1 MSDRT
6 MAIDSAILRLVKE
19 RNEARDLCKRLFY
32 CLPAQG
38 GEKDEEAI
46 NTAYY
51 EYLEASRRWKG
62 GASE

>member
-6 MAIDSAILRLVKE
+6 MALNSPLLRLVKE
-19 RNEARDLCKRLFY
+19 RDEARELCKRLFY
-32 CLPAQG
+32 VLPAQG

-46 NTAYY
+46 NRAYY

-62 GASE
+62 VGQ

>member
-1 MSDRT
+1 M
-6 MAIDSAILRLVKE
+6 
-19 RNEARDLCKRLFY
+19 CKRLFY

-46 NTAYY
+46 NAAYY

-62 GASE
+62 GEL

>member
-6 MAIDSAILRLVKE
+6 MALNSPLLRLIQE
-19 RNEARDLCKRLFY
+19 RNEARELCKRLFY

-46 NTAYY
+46 NRAYY
-51 EYLEASRRWKG
+51 EYLEASRRWNQG
-62 GASE
+62 Q

>member
-1 MSDRT
+1 MSSRT
-6 MAIDSAILRLVKE
+6 LTLNSPLLRLAKE

-46 NTAYY
+46 NRAYY
-51 EYLEASRRWKG
+51 EYLEASRRWKQG
-62 GASE
+62 Q